1 MKTMKLLRVVAIV
14 YMLLTASAAF
24 ASPADDLA
32 RIAALSAELSTNGIA
47 GMLDLATRNGL
58 RAPWMPDQWH
68 VENVVKEA
76 ERVDVANAG
85 RNFGTDLTKR
95 LDEVSGILH
104 RPAPSEVYQNRSTEL
119 CELAEWV
126 GQPEAVGNLMLTGR
140 CLDLAAV
147 GVARLVANTNY
158 PLEQCEA
165 ILERLDGLL
174 PQIAPP
180 RRARI
185 LDAEADA
192 ELFSKCRTDKDL
204 QQVWEAG
211 VRRYLRARLLR
222 SQAGGAKF
230 PDGLF
235 AGSALVSDSLLERR
249 KSFFAI
255 YESPNPETDH
265 NRNRKDNP
273 YQRVVNGVGG
283 RSIVKARALLEFR
296 KFVGFFPEPWVRS
309 EEEWKRLKE
318 EIAEGAKWGRKI
330 TPIEES
336 PSFNPWEEAFRQAWH
351 EKVKDTKRCNEYVWA
366 YEAYK
371 EIMEEWAK

>member
-1 MKTMKLLRVVAIV
+1 MKTMKPLRFAIV
-14 YMLLTASAAF
+14 CASLSASAAF

-32 RIAALSAELSTNGIA
+32 RIAALSAELDTNGIA
-47 GMLDLATRNGL
+47 GMLDLATGNGL
-58 RAPWMPDQWH
+58 KVPWMPDQWH
-68 VENVVKEA
+68 IENVIKET

-104 RPAPSEVYQNRSTEL
+104 RPAPSEVYHAKTVEL
-119 CELAEWV
+119 CELAEWI

-158 PLEQCEA
+158 PLERCEVL
-165 ILERLDGLL
+165 LERLDGLSA
-174 PQIAPP
+174 QIAPP

-222 SQAGGAKF
+222 SQAEGEKF

-273 YQRVVNGVGG
+273 YQRVVNGVGT
-283 RSIVKARALLEFR
+283 RSIIRAHALFEFR
-296 KFVGFFPEPWVRS
+296 KIVGFFPKPWVRS
-309 EEEWKRLKE
+309 EEEERE
-318 EIAEGAKWGRKI
+318 AERAIADGARFGIKVNRAEDD
-330 TPIEES
+330 PRFDPLEY
-336 PSFNPWEEAFRQAWH
+336 AFKKAWR
-351 EKVKDTKRCNEYVWA
+351 EKVKDTKRSNEYGWA
-366 YEAYK
+366 YDAYK
-371 EIMEEWAK
+371 EIMAEWAK